1 MTLMLMRPEMR
12 RSSYLYFVIGLMQA
26 AYLPFA
32 GIVLRDR
39 GLSFEAIGLIGA
51 LNSVVALAAGPI
63 WGHLGDAVLGRST
76 AFRLAVISA
85 AIGVVL
91 FAIGPYAGLP
101 GAALA
106 AFAGA
111 GLVPLLDS
119 IGMEQLARV
128 GGQWGPLRAITS
140 FSYAAMC
147 ILSGAL
153 VASGGAIVIAPL
165 YAITALVLILGTV
178 GLHTAPALGHGA
190 RHAQSEA
197 EAEVERSEIAGPNAE
212 IAVAGDWRD
221 RFGTMTLAFQQSP
234 KLFSFLALSL
244 VANVGAGIFYSY
256 GSFRIQEVGGSA
268 AAVAFG
274 GSVSAAV
281 EIPLFLAGGI
291 IATRLGLRSLFSFG
305 LVAMGVCSVA
315 YAFIDSPYWLA
326 IARSLVGVGFACT
339 LLASVLSVRE
349 IVPLALQAT
358 GQALYQSVS
367 YGLAVAIAALV
378 GGILYGELGAAPL
391 FLLSA
396 VILFGSIP
404 FAWRVL
410 R

>member
-153 VASGGAIVIAPL
+153 VASSGAIMIAPL

-281 EIPLFLAGGI
+281 EIPFFLAGGI

>member
-1 MTLMLMRPEMR
+1 MLMRPEMR

-91 FAIGPYAGLP
+91 FAIGPYAGVP

>member
-281 EIPLFLAGGI
+281 EIPFFLAGGI

>member
-91 FAIGPYAGLP
+91 FAVGPFAGLP

-140 FSYAAMC
+140 FSYAVMC

-153 VASGGAIVIAPL
+153 VASGGAIMIAPL
-165 YAITALVLILGTV
+165 YAITAIILILGTV
-178 GLHTAPALGHGA
+178 DLHTAPALGHGA
-190 RHAQSEA
+190 RPTQSEA

-212 IAVAGDWRD
+212 IAVAGDWRN

-391 FLLSA
+391 FFLSA

>member
-1 MTLMLMRPEMR
+1 MLMRPEMR

-26 AYLPFA
+26 GYLPFA

-51 LNSVVALAAGPI
+51 LNSIVALAAGPI

-76 AFRLAVISA
+76 AFRLAIVSA

-281 EIPLFLAGGI
+281 EIPFFLAGGI

>member
-165 YAITALVLILGTV
+165 YAVTALVLILGTV
-178 GLHTAPALGHGA
+178 GLRTAPALGHGQ
-190 RHAQSEA
+190 RVVQSEA

-244 VANVGAGIFYSY
+244 IANIGAGIFYSY

-281 EIPLFLAGGI
+281 EIPFFLAGGI

-305 LVAMGVCSVA
+305 LVAMGICSVA

-326 IARSLVGVGFACT
+326 IARSLVGLGFACT

-378 GGILYGELGAAPL
+378 GGVLYGELGAAPL

>member
-1 MTLMLMRPEMR
+1 MLMRPEMR

-26 AYLPFA
+26 GYLPFA

-63 WGHLGDAVLGRST
+63 WGHLGDAVLGRSA

-140 FSYAAMC
+140 FSYAVMC

-153 VASGGAIVIAPL
+153 VASGGAIMIAPL
-165 YAITALVLILGTV
+165 YAITALILILGTV

-190 RHAQSEA
+190 RHSQSEA
-197 EAEVERSEIAGPNAE
+197 EAEIERSEIAGPNAE
-212 IAVAGDWRD
+212 IAVAGDWRN

-244 VANVGAGIFYSY
+244 VANIGAGIFYSY

-281 EIPLFLAGGI
+281 EIPFFLAGGI

-305 LVAMGVCSVA
+305 LVAMGICSVA

>member
-153 VASGGAIVIAPL
+153 VASGGAIMIAPL

-281 EIPLFLAGGI
+281 EIPFFLAGGI

>member
-1 MTLMLMRPEMR
+1 
-12 RSSYLYFVIGLMQA
+12 
-26 AYLPFA
+26 
-32 GIVLRDR
+32 
-39 GLSFEAIGLIGA
+39 
-51 LNSVVALAAGPI
+51 
-63 WGHLGDAVLGRST
+63 VLGRST

-281 EIPLFLAGGI
+281 EIPFFLAGGI

>member
-26 AYLPFA
+26 GYLPFA

-51 LNSVVALAAGPI
+51 LNSIVALAAGPI

-76 AFRLAVISA
+76 AFRLAIVSA

-91 FAIGPYAGLP
+91 FAIGPYAGVP

-153 VASGGAIVIAPL
+153 VAGGGAIMIAPL
-165 YAITALVLILGTV
+165 YAITALILILGTV
-178 GLHTAPALGHGA
+178 GLHTAPALGNSA

-244 VANVGAGIFYSY
+244 IANIGAGIFYSY

-281 EIPLFLAGGI
+281 EIPFFLAGGI

>member
-1 MTLMLMRPEMR
+1 MLMRPEMR

-63 WGHLGDAVLGRST
+63 WGHLGDAVFGRST

-234 KLFSFLALSL
+234 KLFSFLVLSL

>member
-26 AYLPFA
+26 GYLPFA

-51 LNSVVALAAGPI
+51 LNSIVALAAGPI

-91 FAIGPYAGLP
+91 FAIGPFAGLP

-140 FSYAAMC
+140 FSYAVMC

-190 RHAQSEA
+190 RPTQSEA
-197 EAEVERSEIAGPNAE
+197 EAEIERSEIAGPNAE

-234 KLFSFLALSL
+234 KLFSFLTLSL
-244 VANVGAGIFYSY
+244 VTNVGAGIFYSY

-291 IATRLGLRSLFSFG
+291 IATRFGLRSLFVFG
-305 LVAMGVCSVA
+305 LLATGVCSVA

-326 IARSLVGVGFACT
+326 IVRSLVGVGFACT
-339 LLASVLSVRE
+339 VLASVLSIRA

-378 GGILYGELGAAPL
+378 GGILYGELGAVPL

>member
-51 LNSVVALAAGPI
+51 LNSIVALAAGPI
-63 WGHLGDAVLGRST
+63 WGHLGDAVLGRSA

-85 AIGVVL
+85 GIGVVL

-153 VASGGAIVIAPL
+153 VASGGAIMIAPL

-244 VANVGAGIFYSY
+244 IANIGAGIFYSY

-281 EIPLFLAGGI
+281 EIPFFLAGGI

-339 LLASVLSVRE
+339 LLASVLNVRE

>member
-1 MTLMLMRPEMR
+1 MLMRPEMR

-281 EIPLFLAGGI
+281 EIPFFLAGGI

>member
-1 MTLMLMRPEMR
+1 
-12 RSSYLYFVIGLMQA
+12 
-26 AYLPFA
+26 
-32 GIVLRDR
+32 
-39 GLSFEAIGLIGA
+39 
-51 LNSVVALAAGPI
+51 
-63 WGHLGDAVLGRST
+63 
-76 AFRLAVISA
+76 
-85 AIGVVL
+85 
-91 FAIGPYAGLP
+91 
-101 GAALA
+101 
-106 AFAGA
+106 
-111 GLVPLLDS
+111 LDS

-281 EIPLFLAGGI
+281 EIPFFLAGGI

>member
-1 MTLMLMRPEMR
+1 MLMRPEMR

-281 EIPLFLAGGI
+281 EIPFFLAGGI
-291 IATRLGLRSLFSFG
+291 FATRLGLRSLFSFG

>member
-1 MTLMLMRPEMR
+1 MLMRPEMR

>member
-26 AYLPFA
+26 GYLPFA

-51 LNSVVALAAGPI
+51 LNSIVALAAGPI

-76 AFRLAVISA
+76 AFRLAIVSA

-281 EIPLFLAGGI
+281 EIPFFLAGGI

>member
-26 AYLPFA
+26 AYLPFS

-63 WGHLGDAVLGRST
+63 WGHLGDAVLGRSA

-153 VASGGAIVIAPL
+153 VASVGAIMIAPL
-165 YAITALVLILGTV
+165 YGITALILIVGTV
-178 GLHTAPALGHGA
+178 GLHTAPAIQ
-190 RHAQSEA
+190 HASRPVLSEA
-197 EAEVERSEIAGPNAE
+197 EAEIERSEIAGPNAE

-221 RFGTMTLAFQQSP
+221 RFGTVTLAFQQSP
-234 KLFSFLALSL
+234 RLFAFLMLSL
-244 VANVGAGIFYSY
+244 LVNLGAGLFYAY

-281 EIPLFLAGGI
+281 EIPFFLAGGI

-305 LVAMGVCSVA
+305 LVAMGLCSVA

-391 FLLSA
+391 FFLSA

>member
-244 VANVGAGIFYSY
+244 VANIGAGIFYSY

-281 EIPLFLAGGI
+281 EIPFFLAGGI

>member
-51 LNSVVALAAGPI
+51 LNSAVALAAGPI

-281 EIPLFLAGGI
+281 EIPFFLAGGI

>member
-1 MTLMLMRPEMR
+1 MLMRPEMR

-153 VASGGAIVIAPL
+153 VAGGGAIMIAPL
-165 YAITALVLILGTV
+165 YAITALILILGTV
-178 GLHTAPALGHGA
+178 GLHTAPALGNSA

-244 VANVGAGIFYSY
+244 VANIGAGIFYSY

-281 EIPLFLAGGI
+281 EIPFFLAGGI

-378 GGILYGELGAAPL
+378 GGILYGELGAVPL

>member
-26 AYLPFA
+26 GYLPFA

-63 WGHLGDAVLGRST
+63 WGHLGDAVLGRSA

-140 FSYAAMC
+140 FSYAVMC

-153 VASGGAIVIAPL
+153 VASGGAIMIAPL
-165 YAITALVLILGTV
+165 YAITALILILGTV

-190 RHAQSEA
+190 RHSQSEA
-197 EAEVERSEIAGPNAE
+197 EAEIERSEIAGPNAE
-212 IAVAGDWRD
+212 IAVAGDWRN

-244 VANVGAGIFYSY
+244 VANIGAGIFYSY

-281 EIPLFLAGGI
+281 EIPFFLAGGI

-305 LVAMGVCSVA
+305 LVAMGICSVA

>member
-1 MTLMLMRPEMR
+1 MLMRPEMR

-153 VASGGAIVIAPL
+153 VASGGAIMIAPL

-281 EIPLFLAGGI
+281 EIPFFLAGGI

>member
-1 MTLMLMRPEMR
+1 MLMRPEMR

-26 AYLPFA
+26 GYLPFA

-51 LNSVVALAAGPI
+51 LNSIVALAAGPI

-76 AFRLAVISA
+76 AFRLAIVSA

-140 FSYAAMC
+140 FSYAVMC

-153 VASGGAIVIAPL
+153 VASSGAIMIAPL

-281 EIPLFLAGGI
+281 EIPFFLAGGI

>member
-1 MTLMLMRPEMR
+1 MLMRPEMR

-190 RHAQSEA
+190 RYAQSEA

-281 EIPLFLAGGI
+281 EIPFFLAGGI

>member
-1 MTLMLMRPEMR
+1 M
-12 RSSYLYFVIGLMQA
+12 
-26 AYLPFA
+26 
-32 GIVLRDR
+32 
-39 GLSFEAIGLIGA
+39 
-51 LNSVVALAAGPI
+51 
-63 WGHLGDAVLGRST
+63 
-76 AFRLAVISA
+76 
-85 AIGVVL
+85 
-91 FAIGPYAGLP
+91 
-101 GAALA
+101 
-106 AFAGA
+106 
-111 GLVPLLDS
+111 
-119 IGMEQLARV
+119 
-128 GGQWGPLRAITS
+128 
-140 FSYAAMC
+140 
-147 ILSGAL
+147 
-153 VASGGAIVIAPL
+153 IAPL

-244 VANVGAGIFYSY
+244 IANIGAGIFYSY

-281 EIPLFLAGGI
+281 EIPFFLAGGI

>member
-91 FAIGPYAGLP
+91 FAIGPYAGVP

>member
-26 AYLPFA
+26 GYLPFA

-51 LNSVVALAAGPI
+51 LYSIVALAAGPI

-76 AFRLAVISA
+76 AFRLAIVSA

-91 FAIGPYAGLP
+91 FAIGPYAGVP

>member
-190 RHAQSEA
+190 RYAQSEA

-281 EIPLFLAGGI
+281 EIPFFLAGGI